1 MKARGAGIM
10 QKTLYKTVR
19 CGIFAA
25 IICVSSFFV
34 IPVGTVPISFTL
46 LAVMVCAVVL
56 SPFEAFCATFVYILM
71 GAIGLPVFSGGSGG
85 FGVLFGITGGYI
97 WSYPLLAVIVSLLS
111 SLDVKKKLLNFTFA
125 FISCLVGVTLCYA
138 CGTLQYILVTDANF
152 YTALTVCVIPFV
164 PIDIIKALVAVSIG
178 LILRKRIK
186 RIRSDV

>member
-1 MKARGAGIM
+1 M

-56 SPFEAFCATFVYILM
+56 SPFEAFCATFVYVLM

-85 FGVLFGITGGYI
+85 FGVLLNVTGGYI
-97 WSYPLLAVIVSLLS
+97 WSYPLLALTVSLFTKIN
-111 SLDVKKKLLNFTFA
+111 VKNKPLKFVV
-125 FISCLVGVTLCYA
+125 CLFGCLIGIMLCYTL
-138 CGTLQYILVTDANF
+138 GTMQYIFVTKTQL
-152 YTALTVCVIPFV
+152 YTALGICVVPFV
-164 PIDIIKALVAVSIG
+164 PVDIIKSVVAVCIG
-178 LILRKRIK
+178 LTVKKRIQK
-186 RIRSDV
+186 